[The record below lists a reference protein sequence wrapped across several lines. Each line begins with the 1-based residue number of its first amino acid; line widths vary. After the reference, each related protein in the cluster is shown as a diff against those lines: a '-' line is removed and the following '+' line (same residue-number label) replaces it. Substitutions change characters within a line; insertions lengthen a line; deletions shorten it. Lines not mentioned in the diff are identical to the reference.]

1 MLIVTGVKSSQ
12 IIGLST
18 GQTPSSKK
26 QAEMSS
32 ELGIEF
38 LE

>member
-12 IIGLST
+12 IIGGT
-18 GQTPSSKK
+18 KASKEK
-26 QAEMSS
+26 KNEIES

-38 LE
+38 VD